1 MKVAT
6 TASRSVLP
14 TAVIT
19 SPATARLLAIDTPR
33 SPCRARHTHIKN
45 CSGSDRLNPY
55 SSRSCAC
62 SSTEASGGK
71 MDTSGSPGARCTSR
85 KHTRATPS
93 MMGRAYRKRRSR

>member
-14 TAVIT
+14 TAVNT

-33 SPCRARHTHIKN
+33 SPCSARHSHMAN
-45 CSGSDRLNPY
+45 CSGSERLKPY

-62 SSTEASGGK
+62 SSAEASGGSI
-71 MDTSGSPGARCTSR
+71 DTSGSPGAMCTSR
-85 KHTRATPS
+85 KHTSATPI
-93 MMGRAYRKRRSR
+93 MIGKA